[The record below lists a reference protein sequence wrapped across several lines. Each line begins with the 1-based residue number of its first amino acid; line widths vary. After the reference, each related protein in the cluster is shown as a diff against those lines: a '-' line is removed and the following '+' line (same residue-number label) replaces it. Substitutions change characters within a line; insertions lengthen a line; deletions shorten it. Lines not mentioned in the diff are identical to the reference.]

1 VTNAPQAS
9 AVASQMRKR
18 NTATE
23 RNRARDAINP
33 ERCRGQRLQHRFVK
47 KVTRVTP
54 FTPVSINLIYWQSG
68 DWRRRRWR
76 ERLDDAYLLALSPD
90 NGVQFA
96 SEQ

>member
-1 VTNAPQAS
+1 MTNAPQAS
-9 AVASQMRKR
+9 AAASQMRKR

-33 ERCRGQRLQHRFVK
+33 ERFRGQRLQHRFVK
-47 KVTRVTP
+47 KVARVTP
-54 FTPVSINLIYWQSG
+54 FTLVSTNLIYWQSG

-76 ERLDDAYLLALSPD
+76 ERLDDAHLLALSPD